1 MNDTREKRIAA
12 AQGQAGPREPAAER
26 RPECSTVAWPGRGQA
41 QLLEGVPVCAGCA
54 SEAGG
59 WKLFSL
65 HFFDFSL
72 SVSKVGC

>member
-1 MNDTREKRIAA
+1 MTPERRELLLPKDK
-12 AQGQAGPREPAAER
+12 QDPREPAAGR
-26 RPECSTVAWPGRGQA
+26 RPECSSVALPGRGQA

-54 SEAGG
+54 GEAGILK
-59 WKLFSL
+59 WFSL